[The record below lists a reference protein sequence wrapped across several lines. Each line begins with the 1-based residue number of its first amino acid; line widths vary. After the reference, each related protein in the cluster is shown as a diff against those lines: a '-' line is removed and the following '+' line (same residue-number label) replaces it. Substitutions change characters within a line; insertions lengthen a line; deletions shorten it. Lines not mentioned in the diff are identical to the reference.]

1 MTFTDV
7 AALAREI
14 MTEEAAQ
21 RAADFPAYQADPL
34 AEMLKAIDG
43 IAASAD
49 YAADYATFRRDMVY
63 GGGVDFETA
72 IKTLKELSEH
82 LRRA

>member
-1 MTFTDV
+1 MTFPRIGLIPSRQH
-7 AALAREI
+7 LA
-14 MTEEAAQ
+14 
-21 RAADFPAYQADPL
+21 
-34 AEMLKAIDG
+34 KAIDG

-72 IKTLKELSEH
+72 VGTLKELGEY
-82 LRRA
+82 LRKVGA